1 MGFRANVRFLP
12 ELTGPSTTCCH
23 RSRYAPERHHRPRRN
38 RPPGRGSQCGEL
50 QALLAEARWEVRR
63 QHAAEAVR
71 RLIIRRHGVA
81 VVVQRLVGDDV
92 TDVEFVDLVD
102 ELTVA

>member
-1 MGFRANVRFLP
+1 MRQNNTIAPVPTAHQDVEAGAR
-12 ELTGPSTTCCH
+12 ELH
-23 RSRYAPERHHRPRRN
+23 D
-38 RPPGRGSQCGEL
+38 
-50 QALLAEARWEVRR
+50 LLAEARWEVRR
-63 QHAAEAVR
+63 QHSAEAVR
-71 RLIIRRHGVA
+71 RLEIRRHCVA